1 MFVYNF
7 SELPNAQEDI
17 ERPNVITKQTLHEDV
32 SRLTIPSSDEED
44 CDVDVVADN
53 STDNQIEIS

>member
-1 MFVYNF
+1 M
-7 SELPNAQEDI
+7 PNAQEDV